1 MKLKLHASERLTC
14 AHSRVLQEATSA
26 GAKAVHELVL
36 NATQIWTG
44 QQAKHRLQ
52 IWDAHLHALQLYTW
66 GNPKHP

>member
-1 MKLKLHASERLTC
+1 
-14 AHSRVLQEATSA
+14 VLQEATSA